1 MPYSD
6 RIESPP
12 GYPGMQGSRRV
23 PGGIITLL
31 NGSNE
36 IAQVNT
42 VTVGTVAAAV
52 VYRLVIDGQTVTYT
66 ALSTDTATTVIAKL
80 VELVNLNGLGVR
92 AQASSSTAFTL
103 TGYPGVPFVITGSG
117 GVGFAIAQTTA
128 SAVSS
133 PIKFGRA
140 IVQLSNDQLDVG
152 RLPSADDQ
160 KFKGVTLASQKMQE
174 YSGLTYY
181 RQTEQMPVVRQGSL
195 WVEVEAQG
203 SDVYVRHAAAGAL
216 TEVGGFS
223 GVSGTGLVLLS
234 GAEWLAR
241 GTGIAELSLSGLE
254 AFAP

>member
-1 MPYSD
+1 
-6 RIESPP
+6 
-12 GYPGMQGSRRV
+12 MQGSRRV

-36 IAQVNT
+36 VAQVNT
-42 VTVGTVAAAV
+42 VTVGTVASGV
-52 VYRLVIDGQTVTYT
+52 VYRLVVDGQLVTYT

-80 VELVNLNGLGVR
+80 VELINLNGLGVR
-92 AQASSSTAFTL
+92 AAAASSTTFTV
-103 TGYPGVPFVITGSG
+103 TGYPGTPFDITGSG

-128 SAVSS
+128 PATSS

-140 IVQLSNDQLDVG
+140 IVQLANDQVDVG

-174 YSGLTYY
+174 YSGVTHY
-181 RQTEQMPVVRQGSL
+181 RHTEQMPVVRQGSL
-195 WVEVEAQG
+195 WVAVEAQG
-203 SDVYVRHAAAGAL
+203 SEVYVRYAASGAL
-216 TEVGGFS
+216 TEIGGFS

-234 GAEWLAR
+234 GAEWLSK